1 MSGSDYD
8 PSYVEEWRAGKV
20 IFDMT
25 MVSTVVVRNSS
36 VCNVSNIHILS
47 VIV

>member
-1 MSGSDYD
+1 MSRLDYD
-8 PSYVEEWRAGKV
+8 PSSVESSGRQV

-25 MVSTVVVRNSS
+25 MVRALVVRNSS